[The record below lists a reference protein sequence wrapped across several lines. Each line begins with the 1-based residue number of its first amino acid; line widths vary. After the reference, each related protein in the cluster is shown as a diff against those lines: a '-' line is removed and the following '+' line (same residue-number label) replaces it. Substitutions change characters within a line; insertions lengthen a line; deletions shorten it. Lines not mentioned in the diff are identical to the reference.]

1 MGTDGTVEYDGVLLD
16 ISDDVIGQ
24 DVRQAFSEGW
34 YERYEAEL
42 VRNYLPPSIDVIEL
56 GAGIG
61 YVSCV
66 IDEILMT
73 DNRHIAVE
81 PNSRIIP
88 ILKRTKELNDANYDI
103 WEGAYSST
111 SGPVELQQHE
121 DYWNATT
128 HLFQNGSVKVRSINL
143 QDICETYGVSIFT
156 LVVDIEG
163 AEYELFS
170 AELDLLEDQC
180 PLLIVEFHEEGP
192 YAASYDDDLEK
203 STFELVDGI
212 ETVCVYQNK
221 QFSGG
226 SDDSTEH

>member
-1 MGTDGTVEYDGVLLD
+1 METDDTIEYDDILLD
-16 ISDDVIGQ
+16 ISDDAIGQ
-24 DVRQAFSEGW
+24 DVREALSEGW

-61 YVSCV
+61 YVSCI
-66 IDEILMT
+66 IDEIQMT
-73 DNRHIAVE
+73 NNKHIAVE

-88 ILKRTKELNDANYDI
+88 VLKRTRELNDANYDI

-111 SGPVELQQHE
+111 SGPVELQQYE

-128 HLFQNGSVKVRSINL
+128 HPLQEGSIEVHSTDL
-143 QDICETYGVSIFT
+143 QGICKHHAVSTFALI
-156 LVVDIEG
+156 LDIEG

-170 AELDLLEDQC
+170 TEMDLLETYC
-180 PLLIVEFHEEGP
+180 PLFIVEFHEDGP
-192 YAASYDDDLEK
+192 YAALYDDALEK

-212 ETVCVYQNK
+212 ETVCVYRNK
-221 QFSGG
+221 QLSA
-226 SDDSTEH
+226 DSNDNVQQ